1 MNKNAFKVSN
11 NVRRFEMDEA
21 KSDKSAQTANQGL
34 YYPPR
39 DLVENSNVMAW
50 MKQKGLKTESEMR
63 QWCSAN
69 YVQFWDEMAKTYADW
84 FEPYKQTLQ
93 WKAPFAKWFIGG
105 KINAAYNAVD
115 RHAKSW
121 RRNKLAYIFVGEPVG
136 DVRKI
141 TYYELAREVNR
152 FANALKAQ
160 GIKKGDRVGIY
171 LPMIPELPVAMLACA
186 KIGAVH
192 VVVFSGFSA
201 VAVRDR
207 LEDCQPRLL
216 VTCDGSYRRGKP
228 IATKPQA
235 DEAIAG
241 LDCIEKVVVVK
252 RNGQETAMK
261 DGRDVWWD
269 DFVAGQAADCETLPM
284 DSSDPLF
291 ILYTAGAAGKP
302 RGIVHTHGGMC
313 VGPAFT
319 TSWVFDIKDTDVYWS
334 TADIGW
340 ITGHSYIAY
349 GPLCLGATSIMYE
362 GSPDY
367 PDFGRWFKIIED
379 YGVSVIYT
387 APTAIRMF
395 MNEGPSW
402 PQRYDLS
409 TVRLMGSVGEAMNP
423 DAFIWW
429 RRYVGGGFAPIM
441 DTWFQ
446 SETGSQV
453 IAPLPITP
461 LKPGSPSFPLP
472 GYNVQVVDDSGLPV
486 PAGMTGNIVITE
498 PWPSMLREVYR
509 DPARYSE
516 TYWSAFPGRYHSG
529 DKARVD
535 EDGYI
540 WALGRGD
547 DVLKVAGH
555 RISNAE
561 VEASAEKHP
570 SVAAAA
576 VIGKPDRVK
585 GESIVVYAVLK
596 PGIKGDAAL
605 EKDIKN
611 FVRKTLGPIAIP
623 SDVIFVSDIPRDKA
637 GKPVR
642 PLIKARAL
650 GEGLGDT
657 SAVAN
662 PVALDAITPI
672 AKK

>member
-1 MNKNAFKVSN
+1 MNTNAFKAAI
-11 NVRRFEMDEA
+11 NVRRFKMADS
-21 KSDKSAQTANQGL
+21 KSDKIAQAANQAL

-50 MKQKGLKTESEMR
+50 MKKKGLKTESEMR

-69 YVQFWDEMAKTYADW
+69 YVQFWDEMARTYADW
-84 FEPYKQTLQ
+84 FEPYRQTLQ
-93 WKAPFAKWFIGG
+93 WKAPFAKWFMGG
-105 KINAAYNAVD
+105 KINVACNAVD

-136 DVRKI
+136 DVRQI

-160 GIKKGDRVGIY
+160 GIRKGDRVAIY
-171 LPMIPELPVAMLACA
+171 LPMIPELPIAMLACA

-207 LEDCQPRLL
+207 LEDCQPKVL

-261 DGRDVWWD
+261 EGRDVWWND
-269 DFVAGQAADCETLPM
+269 YVAGQSGSCETMPM
-284 DSSDPLF
+284 DSADPLF

-302 RGIVHTHGGMC
+302 RGIVHTHGGMS

-367 PDFGRWFKIIED
+367 PDFGRWFEIIED

-402 PQRYDLS
+402 PQKYDLS

-423 DAFIWW
+423 DAFVWW
-429 RRYVGGGFAPIM
+429 RKYVGGGFAPIM

-453 IAPLPITP
+453 VAPLPITP

-472 GYNVQVVDDSGLPV
+472 GYNVQVVDDAGLPV
-486 PAGMTGNIVITE
+486 PPGMTGNIIITE
-498 PWPSMLREVYR
+498 PWPSMLREVYQ
-509 DPARYSE
+509 DPTRYNE
-516 TYWSAFPGRYHSG
+516 TYWSSFPGKYLSG

-576 VIGKPDRVK
+576 VVGKPDKVK

-596 PGIKGDAAL
+596 PDAKGDSAL

-623 SDVIFVSDIPRDKA
+623 SDVIFVTDIPRNKA

-650 GEGLGDT
+650 GEPLGDT

-662 PVALDAITPI
+662 PQALEAITPL

>member
-1 MNKNAFKVSN
+1 
-11 NVRRFEMDEA
+11 MDDE
-21 KSDKSAQTANQGL
+21 KSEKTVQTAKQGL

-50 MKQKGLKTESEMR
+50 MKAKGLKSESELR
-63 QWCSAN
+63 AWCSAN
-69 YVQFWDEMAKTYADW
+69 YVSFWDEMAQTYADW

-93 WKAPFAKWFIGG
+93 WKAPFAKWFMGG
-105 KINAAYNAVD
+105 KINVAYNAVD

-141 TYYELAREVNR
+141 TYYELSQQVNR

-171 LPMIPELPVAMLACA
+171 LPMVPELPVAMLACA
-186 KIGAVH
+186 KLGAIH

-207 LEDCQPRLL
+207 LEDCQPKIL

-235 DEAIAG
+235 DEAIAD
-241 LDCIEKVVVVK
+241 LKCIKKVVVVK
-252 RNGQETAMK
+252 RNGQETPMTE
-261 DGRDVWWD
+261 GRDVWWNE
-269 DFVAGQAADCETLPM
+269 FVAGKSCSCETLPM
-284 DSSDPLF
+284 DAADPLF
-291 ILYTAGAAGKP
+291 ILYTAGAGGKP
-302 RGIVHTHGGMC
+302 RGIVHTHAGMSI
-313 VGPAFT
+313 GPAFT
-319 TSWVFDIKDTDVYWS
+319 SSWVFDIKDTDVYWS

-402 PQRYDLS
+402 PSKYDLS

-423 DAFIWW
+423 DAFVWW
-429 RRYVGGGFAPIM
+429 RQHVGGGFAPIM

-461 LKPGSPSFPLP
+461 LKPGSPSFALP
-472 GYNVQVVDDSGLPV
+472 GYNVEVVDDKGAAV
-486 PAGMTGNIVITE
+486 PAGSTGNILLTE
-498 PWPSMLREVYR
+498 PWPSMLREVYQ
-509 DPARYSE
+509 DPSAYNE
-516 TYWSAFPGRYHSG
+516 TYWAAFPGKYFSG

-576 VIGKPDRVK
+576 VVGKPDKVK
-585 GESIVVYAVLK
+585 GESIVVFAVLK
-596 PGIKGDAAL
+596 PEAKPDAAL

-623 SDVIFVSDIPRDKA
+623 SDVIFVSEIPRNKA

-642 PLIKARAL
+642 PLIKAKAL
-650 GEGLGDT
+650 GEALGDT
-657 SAVAN
+657 SAVVN
-662 PVALDAITPI
+662 PKALEAIPLVV
-672 AKK
+672 KK

>member
-1 MNKNAFKVSN
+1 MSQG
-11 NVRRFEMDEA
+11 
-21 KSDKSAQTANQGL
+21 KSDKSVPTPDSAL
-34 YYPPR
+34 YQPPR
-39 DLVENSNVMAW
+39 DLAENSNVMQW
-50 MKQKGLKTESEMR
+50 MKKKGFRTEAEMR
-63 QWCSAN
+63 AWTARN
-69 YVQFWDEMAKTYADW
+69 YETFWDEMARTYADW

-93 WKAPFAKWFIGG
+93 WKAPFAKWFMGG
-105 KINAAYNAVD
+105 KINAAYNAVE
-115 RHAKSW
+115 RHAQSW

-136 DVRKI
+136 DVRQI
-141 TYYELAREVNR
+141 TYFELERAVNR
-152 FANALKAQ
+152 FANALKAM
-160 GIKKGDRVGIY
+160 GIKKGDRVGLY
-171 LPMIPELPVAMLACA
+171 LPMIPELPIAMLACA

-201 VAVRDR
+201 GAVRDR
-207 LEDCQPRLL
+207 LADSEPRLL

-235 DEAIAG
+235 DEAIEG
-241 LDCIEKVVVVK
+241 LSCIEKVVVVR

-261 DGRDVWWD
+261 EGRDVWWD
-269 DFVAGQAADCETLPM
+269 NFVSGQSGKCPSLPM
-284 DSSDPLF
+284 DSADPLF
-291 ILYTAGAAGKP
+291 ILYTAGAAGQAK
-302 RGIVHTHGGMC
+302 GIVHTHGGIS

-367 PDFGRWFKIIED
+367 PDFGRWFQIIEE

-402 PQRYDLS
+402 PQKYDLS

-423 DAFIWW
+423 DAFVWW
-429 RRYVGGGFAPIM
+429 RKYVGGGFAPIM

-472 GYNVQVVDDSGLPV
+472 GYNVQVVDDEGV
-486 PAGMTGNIVITE
+486 AVQAGGTGNIVMTE

-509 DPARYSE
+509 DPAKYNE
-516 TYWSAFPGRYHSG
+516 TYWTAFPGKYFSG

-535 EDGYI
+535 GDGYI

-570 SVAAAA
+570 SVAGAA
-576 VIGKPDRVK
+576 VVGKPDKVK
-585 GESIVVYAVLK
+585 GESIVVFAVLK
-596 PGIKGDAAL
+596 PGVTGDAL
-605 EKDIKN
+605 LQKDIKN

-623 SDVIFVSDIPRDKA
+623 SDVIFVADIPRNKA
-637 GKPVR
+637 GKPLR
-642 PLIKARAL
+642 PVIKAKAL
-650 GEGLGDT
+650 GQPLGDT
-657 SAVAN
+657 SALAN
-662 PVALDAITPI
+662 PKALEGIPLV
-672 AKK
+672 K

>member
-1 MNKNAFKVSN
+1 MADK
-11 NVRRFEMDEA
+11 
-21 KSDKSAQTANQGL
+21 KSEKSVQTAEQGL

-50 MKQKGLKTESEMR
+50 MKAKGLKSESEMR
-63 QWCSAN
+63 NWCSQN
-69 YVQFWDEMAKTYADW
+69 YVQFWDEMAQTYADW

-93 WKAPFAKWFIGG
+93 WKAPFAKWFMGG
-105 KINAAYNAVD
+105 KINVAYNAVD
-115 RHAKSW
+115 RHATSW

-141 TYYELAREVNR
+141 TYFELSREVNI

-186 KIGAVH
+186 KLGAIH

-201 VAVRDR
+201 VAIRDR
-207 LEDCQPRLL
+207 LEDCQPKIL

-241 LDCIEKVVVVK
+241 LKCIEKVVVVK
-252 RNGQETAMK
+252 RNGQETPMTA
-261 DGRDVWWD
+261 GRDVWWTE
-269 DFVAGQAADCETLPM
+269 FLAGQSSSCETLPM
-284 DSSDPLF
+284 DAADPLF

-302 RGIVHTHGGMC
+302 RGIVHTHAGMS

-402 PQRYDLS
+402 PQKYDLS

-423 DAFIWW
+423 DAFVWW
-429 RRYVGGGFAPIM
+429 RQYVGGGFAPIM

-461 LKPGSPSFPLP
+461 LKPGSPSFALP
-472 GYNVQVVDDSGLPV
+472 GYNVEVVDDNGVAV
-486 PAGMTGNIVITE
+486 PAGSTGNILITE
-498 PWPSMLREVYR
+498 PWPSMLREVYQ
-509 DPARYSE
+509 DPAGYNE
-516 TYWSAFPGRYHSG
+516 TYWVAFPGKYFSG

-576 VIGKPDRVK
+576 VIGKPDKVK
-585 GESIVVYAVLK
+585 GESIVVFAVLK
-596 PGIKGDAAL
+596 PEAKPDATL

-623 SDVIFVSDIPRDKA
+623 SDVIFVADIPRNKA

-642 PLIKARAL
+642 SLIKAKAL
-650 GEGLGDT
+650 GVALGDI

-662 PVALDAITPI
+662 PLALDAIPLI
-672 AKK
+672 VKK

>member
-1 MNKNAFKVSN
+1 MA
-11 NVRRFEMDEA
+11 DE
-21 KSDKSAQTANQGL
+21 KTDKPAQTLDLGP
-34 YYPPR
+34 YFPSR
-39 DLVENSNVMAW
+39 DLVENSNVMTW
-50 MKQKGLKTESEMR
+50 MKKKGLKTESEMR

-69 YVQFWDEMAKTYADW
+69 YVSFWDEMAKTYADW
-84 FEPYKQTLQ
+84 FEPYKQTLE
-93 WKAPFAKWFIGG
+93 WKAPFAKWFMGG
-105 KINAAYNAVD
+105 KINIAYNAVD

-141 TYYELAREVNR
+141 TYYQLSLEVNR

-186 KIGAVH
+186 KLGAIH

-207 LEDCQPRLL
+207 LEDCQPKVLI
-216 VTCDGSYRRGKP
+216 TCDGSYRRGKP

-241 LDCIEKVVVVK
+241 LKCIEKVVVIK
-252 RNGQETAMK
+252 RNGQETPMTE
-261 DGRDVWWD
+261 GRDVWWN
-269 DFVAGQAADCETLPM
+269 DFIAGQSGHCEALPM
-284 DSSDPLF
+284 DSADPLF

-302 RGIVHTHGGMC
+302 RGIVHTHGGMS

-402 PQRYDLS
+402 PQKYDLS

-423 DAFIWW
+423 DAFVWW
-429 RRYVGGGFAPIM
+429 RKYVGGGYAPIM

-453 IAPLPITP
+453 VAPLPITP

-472 GYNVQVVDDSGLPV
+472 GYNVQVVDDNGAPV
-486 PAGMTGNIVITE
+486 KAGSTGNIIITE
-498 PWPSMLREVYR
+498 PWPSMLREVYK
-509 DPARYSE
+509 DPAKYNE
-516 TYWSAFPGRYHSG
+516 TYWSTFPGKYLSG

-535 EDGYI
+535 ADGYI

-576 VIGKPDRVK
+576 VVGKPDKVK

-596 PGIKGDAAL
+596 PDAKGDANL
-605 EKDIKN
+605 QKDIKN

-623 SDVIFVSDIPRDKA
+623 SDVIFVSDIPRNKA

-642 PLIKARAL
+642 PLIKAKAL
-650 GEGLGDT
+650 GEALGDI
-657 SAVAN
+657 SAVVN
-662 PVALDAITPI
+662 PKALDAITPI

>member
-1 MNKNAFKVSN
+1 MV
-11 NVRRFEMDEA
+11 DE
-21 KSDKSAQTANQGL
+21 KSGKSVQTAEQAL

-39 DLVENSNVMAW
+39 DLVENSNVMSW
-50 MKQKGLKTESEMR
+50 MKAKGLKSESEMR
-63 QWCSAN
+63 QWCSKN
-69 YVQFWDEMAKTYADW
+69 YIQFWDEMAHTYAGW

-93 WKAPFAKWFIGG
+93 WKAPFAKWFMGG
-105 KINAAYNAVD
+105 KINVAYNAVD

-141 TYYELAREVNR
+141 TYFELFREVNR
-152 FANALKAQ
+152 FANALKAE
-160 GIKKGDRVGIY
+160 GVKKGDRVGIY

-186 KIGAVH
+186 KLGAIH

-201 VAVRDR
+201 VAMRDR
-207 LEDCQPRLL
+207 LEDCQPKILI
-216 VTCDGSYRRGKP
+216 TCDGSYRRGKP

-241 LDCIEKVVVVK
+241 LKCIEKVVVVK
-252 RNGQETAMK
+252 RNGQETPMTA
-261 DGRDVWWD
+261 GRDVWWNE
-269 DFVAGQAADCETLPM
+269 FVAGQSGSCDTLPM
-284 DSSDPLF
+284 DAADPLF

-302 RGIVHTHGGMC
+302 RGIVHTHAGTS

-319 TSWVFDIKDTDVYWS
+319 TSWVFDIKDTDVYWC

-402 PQRYDLS
+402 PQKYDLS

-423 DAFIWW
+423 DAFVWW
-429 RRYVGGGFAPIM
+429 RKYVGGGFAPIM

-461 LKPGSPSFPLP
+461 LKPGSPSFALP
-472 GYNVQVVDDSGLPV
+472 GYNVEVVDDNGAAVSVGS
-486 PAGMTGNIVITE
+486 TGSILITT
-498 PWPSMLREVYR
+498 PWPSMLREVYKN
-509 DPARYSE
+509 PAGYNE
-516 TYWSAFPGRYHSG
+516 TYWAVFPGKYFSG

-535 EDGYI
+535 GDGYI

-576 VIGKPDRVK
+576 VVGKPDKVK
-585 GESIVVYAVLK
+585 GESIVVFAVLK
-596 PGIKGDAAL
+596 PEANPNAAL

-623 SDVIFVSDIPRDKA
+623 SDVVFVADIPRNKA

-642 PLIKARAL
+642 PLIKAKAM
-650 GEGLGDT
+650 GEALGDT
-657 SAVAN
+657 SAVVN
-662 PVALDAITPI
+662 PKALDAIPLVV
-672 AKK
+672 KK

>member
-1 MNKNAFKVSN
+1 MV
-11 NVRRFEMDEA
+11 DE
-21 KSDKSAQTANQGL
+21 KSEKTIQTAEPGL

-50 MKQKGLKTESEMR
+50 MRTKGLKSESELR
-63 QWCSAN
+63 QWCSQN
-69 YVQFWDEMAKTYADW
+69 YVPFWDEMAQTYADW
-84 FEPYKQTLQ
+84 FEPYTQTLQ
-93 WKAPFAKWFIGG
+93 WKAPYANWFMGG
-105 KINAAYNAVD
+105 KINVAYNAVD
-115 RHAKSW
+115 RHAKTW

-141 TYYELAREVNR
+141 TYFELSQQVNR
-152 FANALKAQ
+152 FANALKAE
-160 GIKKGDRVGIY
+160 GVKKGDRVGIY

-186 KIGAVH
+186 KLGAIH

-201 VAVRDR
+201 VAIRDR
-207 LEDCQPRLL
+207 LEDCQPKIL

-241 LDCIEKVVVVK
+241 LKCIEKVVVVK
-252 RNGQETAMK
+252 RNGQETSMTL
-261 DGRDVWWD
+261 GRDVWWTE
-269 DFVAGQAADCETLPM
+269 FLAGQSSSCETLPL
-284 DSSDPLF
+284 DGADPLF

-302 RGIVHTHGGMC
+302 RGIVHTHAGMS

-319 TSWVFDIKDTDVYWS
+319 TSWVFDIKDTDVYWC

-402 PQRYDLS
+402 PQKYDLS

-423 DAFIWW
+423 EAFVWW
-429 RRYVGGGFAPIM
+429 RKYVGGGFAPIM

-461 LKPGSPSFPLP
+461 LKPGSPSFALP
-472 GYNVQVVDDSGLPV
+472 GYNVEVVDDNGASV
-486 PAGMTGNIVITE
+486 PAGLTGNLIITT
-498 PWPSMLREVYR
+498 PWPSMLKEVYQ
-509 DPARYSE
+509 DPAGYLE
-516 TYWSAFPGRYHSG
+516 TYWTAFPGKYLSG

-535 EDGYI
+535 GDGYI

-576 VIGKPDRVK
+576 VVGKPDKVK

-596 PGIKGDAAL
+596 PEAKADAAL

-623 SDVIFVSDIPRDKA
+623 SDVIFVADIPRNKA

-642 PLIKARAL
+642 SLIKAKAL
-650 GEGLGDT
+650 GEALGDT

-662 PVALDAITPI
+662 PQALDAIPLLV
-672 AKK
+672 KK

>member
-1 MNKNAFKVSN
+1 V
-11 NVRRFEMDEA
+11 
-21 KSDKSAQTANQGL
+21 L
-34 YYPPR
+34 YHPPK
-39 DLVENSNVMAW
+39 DLAENSNVMQW
-50 MKQKGLKTESEMR
+50 MKKKGFETEAQMR
-63 QWCSAN
+63 AWTAQN
-69 YVQFWDEMAKTYADW
+69 YVAFWDEMARTYADW
-84 FEPYKQTLQ
+84 FEPYTQALQ
-93 WKAPFAKWFIGG
+93 WKPPFAKWFMGG

-115 RHAKSW
+115 RHAQSW

-141 TYYELAREVNR
+141 TYFELEREVNR
-152 FANALKAQ
+152 FANALKSM
-160 GIKKGDRVGIY
+160 GIKRGDRVGIY
-171 LPMIPELPVAMLACA
+171 LPMIPELPIAMLACA
-186 KIGAVH
+186 KIGAIH

-201 VAVRDR
+201 GAVRDR
-207 LEDCQPRLL
+207 LQDSEPRLL

-235 DEAIAG
+235 DEAIDG
-241 LDCIEKVVVVK
+241 LACIEKVVVVK

-261 DGRDVWWD
+261 EGRDVWWD
-269 DFVAGQAADCETLPM
+269 EFLTGQSVKCEALQM
-284 DSSDPLF
+284 DSADPLF

-302 RGIVHTHGGMC
+302 KGIVHSHAGIS
-313 VGPAFT
+313 VGPAYT
-319 TSWVFDIKDTDVYWS
+319 TSWVFDLKDTDVYWS

-340 ITGHSYIAY
+340 ITGHSYIVY

-367 PDFGRWFKIIED
+367 PDFGRWFKIIEE

-402 PQRYDLS
+402 PQKYDLS

-423 DAFIWW
+423 EAFVWW

-472 GYNVQVVDDSGLPV
+472 GYNVQVVDDNGV
-486 PAGMTGNIVITE
+486 EVVAGGTGNIVMTE
-498 PWPSMLREVYR
+498 PWPSMLREVYK
-509 DPARYSE
+509 DPARYNE
-516 TYWSAFPGRYHSG
+516 TYWSAFPGKYFSG

-535 EDGYI
+535 GDGYI

-570 SVAAAA
+570 AVASAA
-576 VIGKPDRVK
+576 VVGKPDKVK
-585 GESIVVYAVLK
+585 GESIVVFAV
-596 PGIKGDAAL
+596 
-605 EKDIKN
+605 
-611 FVRKTLGPIAIP
+611 
-623 SDVIFVSDIPRDKA
+623 
-637 GKPVR
+637 
-642 PLIKARAL
+642 
-650 GEGLGDT
+650 
-657 SAVAN
+657 
-662 PVALDAITPI
+662 
-672 AKK
+672 

>member
-1 MNKNAFKVSN
+1 LNKNAFKVSN

-21 KSDKSAQTANQGL
+21 KSDKSAQTANHGL

-241 LDCIEKVVVVK
+241 LDYIEKVVVVK

-662 PVALDAITPI
+662 PGALDAITPI

>member
-1 MNKNAFKVSN
+1 
-11 NVRRFEMDEA
+11 MDNE
-21 KSDKSAQTANQGL
+21 KSEKTIQTSEQGL

-50 MKQKGLKTESEMR
+50 MRTKGLKSESELR
-63 QWCSAN
+63 QWCSQN
-69 YVQFWDEMAKTYADW
+69 YVPFWDEMAQTYADW
-84 FEPYKQTLQ
+84 FEPYTETLQ
-93 WKAPFAKWFIGG
+93 WKAPYAKWFMGG
-105 KINAAYNAVD
+105 KINVAYNAVD

-141 TYYELAREVNR
+141 TYFELSQQVNR
-152 FANALKAQ
+152 FANALKAE
-160 GIKKGDRVGIY
+160 GVKKGDRVGIY

-186 KIGAVH
+186 KLGAIH

-201 VAVRDR
+201 VAIRDR
-207 LEDCQPRLL
+207 LEDCQPKIL

-241 LDCIEKVVVVK
+241 LKCIEKVVVVK
-252 RNGQETAMK
+252 RNGQETSMTL
-261 DGRDVWWD
+261 GRDVWWTE
-269 DFVAGQAADCETLPM
+269 FLAGQSSSCETLPL
-284 DSSDPLF
+284 DGADPLF

-302 RGIVHTHGGMC
+302 RGIVHTHAGMS

-402 PQRYDLS
+402 PQKYDLS

-423 DAFIWW
+423 DAFVWW
-429 RRYVGGGFAPIM
+429 RKYVGGGFAPIM

-461 LKPGSPSFPLP
+461 LKPGSPSFALP
-472 GYNVQVVDDSGLPV
+472 GYNVEVVDDNGASV
-486 PAGMTGNIVITE
+486 PAGRTGNILITT
-498 PWPSMLREVYR
+498 PWPSMLKEVYQ
-509 DPARYSE
+509 DPAGYLE
-516 TYWSAFPGRYHSG
+516 TYWTAFPGKYLSG

-535 EDGYI
+535 GDGYI

-576 VIGKPDRVK
+576 VVGKPDKVK

-596 PGIKGDAAL
+596 PEAKADAAL

-623 SDVIFVSDIPRDKA
+623 SDVIFVADIPRDKA

-642 PLIKARAL
+642 SLIKAKAL
-650 GEGLGDT
+650 GEALGDT

-662 PVALDAITPI
+662 PQALDAIPLLV
-672 AKK
+672 KK

>member
-1 MNKNAFKVSN
+1 MNKNAFKAAN
-11 NVRRFEMDEA
+11 DVRRFKMADS
-21 KSDKSAQTANQGL
+21 KSDKIAQAANQAL

-50 MKQKGLKTESEMR
+50 MKKKGLKTESEMR

-69 YVQFWDEMAKTYADW
+69 YVQFWDEMARTYADW
-84 FEPYKQTLQ
+84 FEPYRQTLQ
-93 WKAPFAKWFIGG
+93 WKAPFAKWFMGG
-105 KINAAYNAVD
+105 KINVACNAVD

-136 DVRKI
+136 DVRQI

-160 GIKKGDRVGIY
+160 GIRKGDRVAIY
-171 LPMIPELPVAMLACA
+171 LPMIPELPIAMLACA

-201 VAVRDR
+201 VAIRDR
-207 LEDCQPRLL
+207 LEDCQPKVL

-261 DGRDVWWD
+261 EGRDVWWND
-269 DFVAGQAADCETLPM
+269 YVAGQSGSCETMPM
-284 DSSDPLF
+284 DSADPLF

-302 RGIVHTHGGMC
+302 RGIVHNHGGMS

-402 PQRYDLS
+402 PQKYDLS

-423 DAFIWW
+423 DAFVWW
-429 RRYVGGGFAPIM
+429 RKYVGGGFAPIM

-453 IAPLPITP
+453 VAPLPITP

-472 GYNVQVVDDSGLPV
+472 GYNVQVVDDAGLPV
-486 PAGMTGNIVITE
+486 LPGMTGNIIITE
-498 PWPSMLREVYR
+498 PWPSMLREVYQ
-509 DPARYSE
+509 DPTRYNE
-516 TYWSAFPGRYHSG
+516 TYWSSFPGKYLSG

-576 VIGKPDRVK
+576 VVGKPDKVK

-596 PGIKGDAAL
+596 PDAKGDSAL

-623 SDVIFVSDIPRDKA
+623 SDVIFVTDIPRNKA

-650 GEGLGDT
+650 GEPLGDT

-662 PVALDAITPI
+662 PQALEAITPL

>member
-1 MNKNAFKVSN
+1 MA
-11 NVRRFEMDEA
+11 DE
-21 KSDKSAQTANQGL
+21 KTDKPAQTLDLGP
-34 YYPPR
+34 YFPSR
-39 DLVENSNVMAW
+39 DLVENSNVMTW
-50 MKQKGLKTESEMR
+50 MKKKGLKTESEMR

-69 YVQFWDEMAKTYADW
+69 YVSFWDEMAKTYADW
-84 FEPYKQTLQ
+84 FEPYKQTLE
-93 WKAPFAKWFIGG
+93 WKAPFAKWFMGG
-105 KINAAYNAVD
+105 KINIAYNAVD

-141 TYYELAREVNR
+141 TYYQLSLEVNR

-186 KIGAVH
+186 KLGAIH

-207 LEDCQPRLL
+207 LEDCQPKVLI
-216 VTCDGSYRRGKP
+216 TCDGSYRRGKP

-241 LDCIEKVVVVK
+241 LKCIEKVVVVK
-252 RNGQETAMK
+252 RNGQETPMTE
-261 DGRDVWWD
+261 GRDIWWN
-269 DFVAGQAADCETLPM
+269 DFIAGQSGHCEALPM
-284 DSSDPLF
+284 DSADPLF

-302 RGIVHTHGGMC
+302 RGIVHTHGGMS

-402 PQRYDLS
+402 PQKYDLS

-423 DAFIWW
+423 DAFVWW
-429 RRYVGGGFAPIM
+429 RKYVGGGYAPIM

-453 IAPLPITP
+453 VAPLPITP

-472 GYNVQVVDDSGLPV
+472 GYNVQVVDDNGAPV
-486 PAGMTGNIVITE
+486 KAGSTGNIIITE
-498 PWPSMLREVYR
+498 PWPSMLREVYK
-509 DPARYSE
+509 DPAKYNE
-516 TYWSAFPGRYHSG
+516 TYWSTFPGKYLSG
-529 DKARVD
+529 DKARID
-535 EDGYI
+535 ADGYI

-570 SVAAAA
+570 AVAAAA
-576 VIGKPDRVK
+576 VVGKPDKVK

-596 PGIKGDAAL
+596 PDAKGDANL
-605 EKDIKN
+605 QKDIKN

-623 SDVIFVSDIPRDKA
+623 SDVIFVSDIPRNKA

-642 PLIKARAL
+642 PLIKAKAL
-650 GEGLGDT
+650 GEALGDT
-657 SAVAN
+657 SAVVN
-662 PVALDAITPI
+662 PKALDAITPV

>member
-1 MNKNAFKVSN
+1 
-11 NVRRFEMDEA
+11 MDDE
-21 KSDKSAQTANQGL
+21 KSEKTVQTAKQGL

-50 MKQKGLKTESEMR
+50 MKKKGLKSEGELR
-63 QWCSAN
+63 TWCSAN
-69 YVQFWDEMAKTYADW
+69 YVSFWDEMAQTYADW
-84 FEPYKQTLQ
+84 FEPYNQTLM
-93 WKAPFAKWFIGG
+93 WKAPFAKWFMGG
-105 KINAAYNAVD
+105 KINVAYNAVD

-141 TYYELAREVNR
+141 TYYELSQQVNK

-171 LPMIPELPVAMLACA
+171 PPMVPELPVAMLACA
-186 KIGAVH
+186 KLGAIH

-201 VAVRDR
+201 VAVSDR
-207 LEDCQPRLL
+207 LEDCQPKIL

-241 LDCIEKVVVVK
+241 LQCIEKVVVVK
-252 RNGQETAMK
+252 RNGQETPMTE
-261 DGRDVWWD
+261 GRDVWWD
-269 DFVAGQAADCETLPM
+269 EFVAGQSGSCETLPM
-284 DSSDPLF
+284 DSADPLF
-291 ILYTAGAAGKP
+291 ILYTAGAGGKP
-302 RGIVHTHGGMC
+302 RGIVHTHAGMSI
-313 VGPAFT
+313 GPAFT

-402 PQRYDLS
+402 PQKYDLS
-409 TVRLMGSVGEAMNP
+409 MVRLMGSVGEAMNP
-423 DAFIWW
+423 DAFVWW
-429 RRYVGGGFAPIM
+429 RQHVGGGFAPIM

-461 LKPGSPSFPLP
+461 LKPGSPSFALP
-472 GYNVQVVDDSGLPV
+472 GYNVEVVDDNGKAVS
-486 PAGMTGNIVITE
+486 AGSTGNILLTE
-498 PWPSMLREVYR
+498 PWPSMLREVYQ
-509 DPARYSE
+509 DPSAYNE
-516 TYWSAFPGRYHSG
+516 TYWAAFPGKYFSG

-535 EDGYI
+535 EDGYV

-576 VIGKPDRVK
+576 VVGKPDKVK

-596 PGIKGDAAL
+596 PEAKPDAAL

-623 SDVIFVSDIPRDKA
+623 SDVIFVSEIPRNKA

-642 PLIKARAL
+642 PLIKAKAL
-650 GEGLGDT
+650 GEALGDT
-657 SAVAN
+657 SAVVN
-662 PVALDAITPI
+662 PQALEAIPLLI
-672 AKK
+672 KK

>member
-1 MNKNAFKVSN
+1 MT
-11 NVRRFEMDEA
+11 E
-21 KSDKSAQTANQGL
+21 DKSNKSVQAPEPSL

-39 DLVENSNVMAW
+39 DLVENSNVMQW
-50 MKQKGLKTESEMR
+50 MNQKGFKTEKELRAWTSK
-63 QWCSAN
+63 N
-69 YVQFWDEMAKTYADW
+69 YEQFWDEMAKTYAYW

-93 WKAPFAKWFIGG
+93 WKAPFAKWFMGG
-105 KINAAYNAVD
+105 KINVAYNAVE
-115 RHAKSW
+115 RHAQSW

-141 TYYELAREVNR
+141 TYFELNREVNR
-152 FANALKAQ
+152 FANALKNA
-160 GIKKGDRVGIY
+160 GIKKGDRVGMY
-171 LPMIPELPVAMLACA
+171 LPMIPELPIAMLACA
-186 KIGAVH
+186 KIGAIH

-201 VAVRDR
+201 GAVRDR
-207 LEDCQPRLL
+207 LEDSEPKLL

-228 IATKPQA
+228 LATKPQA
-235 DEAIAG
+235 DEAIEG
-241 LDCIEKVVVVK
+241 LKCIQKVVVVK
-252 RNGQETAMK
+252 RNGQETKMK
-261 DGRDVWWD
+261 EGRDVWWN
-269 DFVAGQAADCETLPM
+269 DFVSGQSNSCEALPM

-302 RGIVHTHGGMC
+302 RGIVHTHGGMS

-319 TSWVFDIKDTDVYWS
+319 TSWVFDIKDTDVYWC

-402 PQRYDLS
+402 PQKYDLS

-423 DAFIWW
+423 DAFVWW
-429 RRYVGGGFAPIM
+429 RKYVGGGFAPIM

-472 GYNVQVVDDSGLPV
+472 GYNVEVVDDNGKLVAPDQV
-486 PAGMTGNIVITE
+486 GNIIITE
-498 PWPSMLREVYR
+498 PWPSMLREIYH
-509 DPARYSE
+509 DPAQYIE
-516 TYWSAFPGRYHSG
+516 TYWSAFPGKYFSG

-535 EDGYI
+535 QDGYI

-570 SVAAAA
+570 AVAAAA
-576 VIGKPDRVK
+576 VIGKPDKVK
-585 GESIVVYAVLK
+585 GENIVVFVVLK
-596 PGIKGDAAL
+596 PNVNGDANL
-605 EKDIKN
+605 QKDIKN
-611 FVRKTLGPIAIP
+611 FIRKTLGPIAIP
-623 SDVIFVSDIPRDKA
+623 SDVIFVLDIPKNKA
-637 GKPVR
+637 GKPMR
-642 PLIKARAL
+642 PLIKAKAL
-650 GEGLGDT
+650 GQPLGDT

-662 PVALDAITPI
+662 STALDQIPLVV
-672 AKK
+672 KK

>member
-1 MNKNAFKVSN
+1 MVDNKTEN
-11 NVRRFEMDEA
+11 
-21 KSDKSAQTANQGL
+21 SAQNPNGGL
-34 YYPPR
+34 FYPPE
-39 DLVENSNVMAW
+39 DLVESSNVMAW
-50 MKQKGLKTESEMR
+50 MKEKGMKSEKELR
-63 QWCSAN
+63 AWCSEN
-69 YVQFWDEMAKTYADW
+69 YVQFWDEMARTYADW
-84 FEPYKQTLQ
+84 FEPYKDVVQ
-93 WKAPFAKWFIGG
+93 WKAPFAKWFTGG
-105 KINAAYNAVD
+105 KINIAHNALD

-141 TYYELAREVNR
+141 TYYELYRDVNR
-152 FANALKAQ
+152 FANALQKM
-160 GIKKGDRVGIY
+160 GVKKGDRVGIY

-186 KIGAVH
+186 KLGAIH

-207 LEDCQPRLL
+207 LEDCQPKVLI
-216 VTCDGSYRRGKP
+216 TCDGSYRRGKP

-241 LDCIEKVVVVK
+241 LEYIEKVVVVK
-252 RNGQETAMK
+252 RNGQETAMQE
-261 DGRDVWWD
+261 GRDVWWD
-269 DFVAGQAADCETLPM
+269 DFVAGQPATFDTLPM
-284 DSSDPLF
+284 DSADPLF
-291 ILYTAGAAGKP
+291 ILYTAGAGGKP
-302 RGIVHTHGGMC
+302 RGIVHTHAGAS

-319 TSWVFDIKDTDVYWS
+319 SSWVFDIKDTDVYWC

-349 GPLCLGATSIMYE
+349 GPLSLGATSVMYE

-367 PDFGRWFKIIED
+367 PDFGRWFSIIEE

-395 MNEGPSW
+395 MNEGPNW
-402 PQRYDLS
+402 PQKYDLS

-429 RRYVGGGFAPIM
+429 RKYVGGGAAPIM

-446 SETGSQV
+446 SETCSQV
-453 IAPLPITP
+453 IAPLPITL

-472 GYNVQVVDDSGLPV
+472 GYNVRVVDENGQPSA
-486 PAGMTGNIVITE
+486 AGATGDIIITE
-498 PWPSMLREVYR
+498 PWPSMLREIYR
-509 DPARYSE
+509 DPAQYNE
-516 TYWSAFPGRYHSG
+516 TYWSTFPGKYFSG

-570 SVAAAA
+570 AVKAAA
-576 VIGKPDRVK
+576 VVGKPDKVK
-585 GESIVVYAVLK
+585 GESIVVYAVLN
-596 PGIKGDAAL
+596 PGIEGDANL
-605 EKDIKN
+605 QKDIKT

-623 SDVIFVSDIPRDKA
+623 SDVVFVEDIPRNKA

-650 GEGLGDT
+650 GEKIADT
-657 SAVAN
+657 SSVVN
-662 PVALDAITPI
+662 PKSLDMIPLLG
-672 AKK
+672 

>member
-1 MNKNAFKVSN
+1 MA
-11 NVRRFEMDEA
+11 EE
-21 KSDKSAQTANQGL
+21 KSDKSIQSPEQGL
-34 YYPPR
+34 YYPPK
-39 DLVENSNVMAW
+39 DLVENSNVMQW
-50 MKQKGLKTESEMR
+50 MKKKGLKTEAEMR
-63 QWCSAN
+63 AWCSKN
-69 YVQFWDEMAKTYADW
+69 YVTFWDEMATTYADW
-84 FEPYKQTLQ
+84 FEPYKQVLQ
-93 WKAPFAKWFIGG
+93 WKAPFAKWFVGG
-105 KINAAYNAVD
+105 KTNVAYNAVD
-115 RHAKSW
+115 MHAKSW
-121 RRNKLAYIFVGEPVG
+121 RRNKVAYIFVGEPVG

-141 TYYELAREVNR
+141 TYFELYREVNR
-152 FANALKAQ
+152 FASALKAE
-160 GIKKGDRVGIY
+160 GVKKGDRVGIY

-186 KIGAVH
+186 KLGAIH

-207 LEDCQPRLL
+207 LEDCDPKVL

-235 DEAIAG
+235 DEAIEG
-241 LDCIEKVVVVK
+241 LKGIQKVVVVK

-261 DGRDVWWD
+261 EGRDVWWD
-269 DFVAGQAADCETLPM
+269 DFVAGQPGMCETLPM
-284 DSSDPLF
+284 DSADPLF
-291 ILYTAGAAGKP
+291 ILYTAGTAGKP
-302 RGIVHTHGGMC
+302 RGVVHTHGGMS

-349 GPLCLGATSIMYE
+349 GPLCLGATSVMYE

-367 PDFGRWFKIIED
+367 PDFGRWFQIIEE

-395 MNEGPSW
+395 MNEGPQW
-402 PQRYDLS
+402 PQKYDLS

-423 DAFIWW
+423 DAFVWW

-461 LKPGSPSFPLP
+461 LKPGSPSFALP
-472 GYNVQVVDDSGLPV
+472 GYNVEVVDDNGKPV
-486 PAGMTGNIVITE
+486 QPDQVGNIVLTE
-498 PWPSMLREVYR
+498 PWPSMLREIYK
-509 DPARYSE
+509 DPAKYNES
-516 TYWSAFPGRYHSG
+516 YWSTFPGKYLSG

-535 EDGYI
+535 KDGYI
-540 WALGRGD
+540 WALGRAD

-576 VIGKPDRVK
+576 VIGKPDKVK
-585 GESIVVYAVLK
+585 GENIVVFAVLK
-596 PGIKGDAAL
+596 PGAKGDANL
-605 EKDIKN
+605 QKDIKN

-623 SDVIFVSDIPRDKA
+623 SDVIFVADIPRNKA

-642 PLIKARAL
+642 TLIKAKAL
-650 GEGLGDT
+650 GQELGNT

-662 PVALDAITPI
+662 PKALSEIPLIT
-672 AKK
+672 K

>member
-1 MNKNAFKVSN
+1 MA
-11 NVRRFEMDEA
+11 DE
-21 KSDKSAQTANQGL
+21 KTDKPAQTLDLGP
-34 YYPPR
+34 YFPSR
-39 DLVENSNVMAW
+39 DLIENSNVMTW
-50 MKQKGLKTESEMR
+50 MKKKGLKTESEMR

-69 YVQFWDEMAKTYADW
+69 YVSFWDEMAKTYADW
-84 FEPYKQTLQ
+84 FEPYKQTLE
-93 WKAPFAKWFIGG
+93 WKAPFAKWFMGG
-105 KINAAYNAVD
+105 KINIAYNAVD

-141 TYYELAREVNR
+141 TYYQLSLEVNR

-186 KIGAVH
+186 KLGAIH

-207 LEDCQPRLL
+207 LEDCQPKVLI
-216 VTCDGSYRRGKP
+216 TCDGSYRRGKP

-241 LDCIEKVVVVK
+241 LKCIEKVVVVK
-252 RNGQETAMK
+252 RNGQETPMTE
-261 DGRDVWWD
+261 GRDVWWN
-269 DFVAGQAADCETLPM
+269 DFIAGQSGHCEALPM
-284 DSSDPLF
+284 DSADPLF

-302 RGIVHTHGGMC
+302 RGIVHTHGGMS

-402 PQRYDLS
+402 PQKYDLS

-423 DAFIWW
+423 DAFVWW
-429 RRYVGGGFAPIM
+429 RKYVGGGYAPIM

-453 IAPLPITP
+453 VAPLPITP

-472 GYNVQVVDDSGLPV
+472 GYNVQVVDDNGVPV
-486 PAGMTGNIVITE
+486 KAGSTGNIIITE
-498 PWPSMLREVYR
+498 PWPSMLREVYK
-509 DPARYSE
+509 DPAKYNE
-516 TYWSAFPGRYHSG
+516 TYWSTFPGKYLSG

-535 EDGYI
+535 ADGYI

-576 VIGKPDRVK
+576 VVGKPDKVK

-596 PGIKGDAAL
+596 PDAKGDANL
-605 EKDIKN
+605 QKDIKN

-623 SDVIFVSDIPRDKA
+623 SDVIFVSDIPRNKA

-642 PLIKARAL
+642 PLIKAKAL
-650 GEGLGDT
+650 GEALGDI
-657 SAVAN
+657 SAVVN
-662 PVALDAITPI
+662 PKALDAITPI

>member
-1 MNKNAFKVSN
+1 MV
-11 NVRRFEMDEA
+11 DE
-21 KSDKSAQTANQGL
+21 KSGKSVQTAENAL

-50 MKQKGLKTESEMR
+50 MKANGLKSENEMR
-63 QWCSAN
+63 QWCSKN
-69 YVQFWDEMAKTYADW
+69 YVQFWDEMARTYADW

-93 WKAPFAKWFIGG
+93 WKAPFAKWFMGG
-105 KINAAYNAVD
+105 KINVAYNAVD

-141 TYYELAREVNR
+141 TYFELSREVNR
-152 FANALKAQ
+152 FANALKAE

-186 KIGAVH
+186 KLGAIH

-207 LEDCQPRLL
+207 LEDCQPKVL

-241 LDCIEKVVVVK
+241 LKCIEKVVVVK
-252 RNGQETAMK
+252 RNGQETPMTA
-261 DGRDVWWD
+261 GRDVWWNE
-269 DFVAGQAADCETLPM
+269 FVAGQSGSCEIAHMDAA
-284 DSSDPLF
+284 DPLF

-302 RGIVHTHGGMC
+302 RGIVHTHGGTS

-319 TSWVFDIKDTDVYWS
+319 TSWVFDIKDTDVYWC
-334 TADIGW
+334 TADCGW

-349 GPLCLGATSIMYE
+349 GPLCLGATSIIYE

-402 PQRYDLS
+402 PQKYDLS

-423 DAFIWW
+423 DAFVWW
-429 RRYVGGGFAPIM
+429 RKYVGGGFAPIM

-461 LKPGSPSFPLP
+461 LKPGSPSFALP
-472 GYNVQVVDDSGLPV
+472 GYNVEVVDDNGAAVS
-486 PAGMTGNIVITE
+486 AGSTGNILITE
-498 PWPSMLREVYR
+498 PWPSMLREVYKN
-509 DPARYSE
+509 PAGYSE
-516 TYWSAFPGRYHSG
+516 TYWTAFPGKYLSG

-535 EDGYI
+535 ADGYI

-576 VIGKPDRVK
+576 VVGKPDKVK
-585 GESIVVYAVLK
+585 GESIVVFAVLK
-596 PGIKGDAAL
+596 PEAKPDAAL

-623 SDVIFVSDIPRDKA
+623 SDVIFVPDIPRNKA

-642 PLIKARAL
+642 PLIKAKAM
-650 GEGLGDT
+650 GEALGDT
-657 SAVAN
+657 SAVVN
-662 PVALDAITPI
+662 PKALDAIPLVV
-672 AKK
+672 KK

>member
-1 MNKNAFKVSN
+1 MV
-11 NVRRFEMDEA
+11 DE
-21 KSDKSAQTANQGL
+21 KSEKTIQTSEQGL

-50 MKQKGLKTESEMR
+50 MRTKGLKSESELR
-63 QWCSAN
+63 QWCSQN
-69 YVQFWDEMAKTYADW
+69 YVPFWDEMAQTYADW
-84 FEPYKQTLQ
+84 FEPYTQTLQ
-93 WKAPFAKWFIGG
+93 WKAPYANWFMGG
-105 KINAAYNAVD
+105 KINVAYNAVD
-115 RHAKSW
+115 RHAKTW

-141 TYYELAREVNR
+141 TYFELSQQVNR
-152 FANALKAQ
+152 FANALKAE
-160 GIKKGDRVGIY
+160 GVKKGDRVGIY

-186 KIGAVH
+186 KLGAIH

-201 VAVRDR
+201 VAIRDR
-207 LEDCQPRLL
+207 LEDCQPKIL

-241 LDCIEKVVVVK
+241 LKCIEKVVVVK
-252 RNGQETAMK
+252 RNGQETSMTA
-261 DGRDVWWD
+261 GRDVWWTE
-269 DFVAGQAADCETLPM
+269 FLAGQSSSCETLPL
-284 DSSDPLF
+284 DGADPLF

-302 RGIVHTHGGMC
+302 RGIVHTHAGMS

-319 TSWVFDIKDTDVYWS
+319 TSWVFDIKDTDVYWC

-402 PQRYDLS
+402 PQKYDLS

-423 DAFIWW
+423 DAFVWW
-429 RRYVGGGFAPIM
+429 RKYVGGGFAPIM

-461 LKPGSPSFPLP
+461 LKPGSPSFALP
-472 GYNVQVVDDSGLPV
+472 GYNVEVVDDNGASV
-486 PAGMTGNIVITE
+486 PAGRTGNILITT
-498 PWPSMLREVYR
+498 PWPSMLKEVYQ
-509 DPARYSE
+509 DPAGYLE
-516 TYWSAFPGRYHSG
+516 TYWTAFPGKYLSG

-535 EDGYI
+535 GDGYI

-576 VIGKPDRVK
+576 VVGKPDKVK

-596 PGIKGDAAL
+596 PEAKADAAL

-623 SDVIFVSDIPRDKA
+623 SDVIFVADIPRDKA

-642 PLIKARAL
+642 SLIKAKAM
-650 GEGLGDT
+650 GEALGDT
-657 SAVAN
+657 SAVVN
-662 PVALDAITPI
+662 PQALDAIPLLV
-672 AKK
+672 KK

>member
-1 MNKNAFKVSN
+1 MSQ
-11 NVRRFEMDEA
+11 E
-21 KSDKSAQTANQGL
+21 KSDKSVSTPDSSL
-34 YYPPR
+34 YHPPR
-39 DLVENSNVMAW
+39 DLAERSNVMQW
-50 MKQKGLKTESEMR
+50 MKKKGFKTEAEMR
-63 QWCSAN
+63 AWTAQN
-69 YVQFWDEMAKTYADW
+69 YVAFWDEMAKSYADW

-93 WKAPFAKWFIGG
+93 WKAPFAKWFMAG
-105 KINAAYNAVD
+105 KINAAYNAVE

-141 TYYELAREVNR
+141 TYFELDRAVNR
-152 FANALKAQ
+152 FANALKSM
-160 GIKKGDRVGIY
+160 GIKKGDRVAIY
-171 LPMIPELPVAMLACA
+171 LPMIPELPIAMLACA

-201 VAVRDR
+201 GAVRDR
-207 LEDCQPRLL
+207 LEDSEPRLL
-216 VTCDGSYRRGKP
+216 LTCDGSYRRGKP

-235 DEAIAG
+235 DEAIEG
-241 LDCIEKVVVVK
+241 LASIEKVVVVK

-261 DGRDVWWD
+261 EGRDVWWD
-269 DFVAGQAADCETLPM
+269 DFLAGQSGRCEAAPM
-284 DSSDPLF
+284 DSADPLF

-302 RGIVHTHGGMC
+302 RGIVHTHAGIS

-319 TSWVFDIKDTDVYWS
+319 TSWVFDLKDTDVYWS

-349 GPLCLGATSIMYE
+349 GPLSLGATSIMYE

-367 PDFGRWFKIIED
+367 PDFGRWFQIIED

-395 MNEGPSW
+395 MKEGPSW
-402 PQRYDLS
+402 PQKYDLS

-423 DAFIWW
+423 DAFLWW
-429 RRYVGGGFAPIM
+429 RQHVGGGFAPIM

-472 GYNVQVVDDSGLPV
+472 GYNVQVVDDEGKAVQP
-486 PAGMTGNIVITE
+486 GGTGNIIMTE
-498 PWPSMLREVYR
+498 PWPSMLREVYK
-509 DPARYSE
+509 DPIRYNE
-516 TYWSAFPGRYHSG
+516 TYWSAFPGRYFSG
-529 DKARVD
+529 DKARLD

-570 SVAAAA
+570 SVARAA
-576 VIGKPDRVK
+576 VVGKPDRVK
-585 GESIVVYAVLK
+585 GESIVLFAVLK
-596 PGIKGDAAL
+596 PGVAEGADL
-605 EKDIKN
+605 QKDIKN

-623 SDVIFVSDIPRDKA
+623 SDVIFVPEIPEDRS
-637 GKPVR
+637 GKPLR
-642 PLIKARAL
+642 PMIKARAL
-650 GEGLGDT
+650 GEPLGDT
-657 SAVAN
+657 SALAN
-662 PVALDAITPI
+662 PKALDAIPI
-672 AKK
+672 IGA